1 MLVSQQQ
8 RSILGRIVL
17 AFQNTPMQYTRLMKK
32 AGQDLINGRGDA
44 KANISKIIYYGAVQN
59 LIFSTL
65 QSALFA
71 FIPGFG
77 DDDEDPEKRQARLD
91 GKETRVINSMVDSL
105 LKGSGLTGAVIAT
118 VKNTIM
124 EFIKQEEKGF
134 MGRHAYTIIQALGI
148 SPPIG
153 SKVRKLYT
161 AATAKNFNKDAME
174 RGADV
179 MADGRLNLSPWY
191 SIFGN
196 LASATINLPLDR
208 VVDEVTSISEAL
220 DSRNTMWQR
229 IALGMGW
236 KTWDVGAKNEYH
248 DLLKTQGKSQRKID
262 GKAKGKET
270 RATNKEAERLRKA
283 NMTPEEREIER
294 KAKRD
299 ANQ

>member
-1 MLVSQQQ
+1 
-8 RSILGRIVL
+8 
-17 AFQNTPMQYTRLMKK
+17 MQYTRLMKK

-91 GKETRVINSMVDSL
+91 GKEVRVINSMIDSL
-105 LKGSGLTGAVIAT
+105 LKGSGLTGAVVAT

-124 EFIKQEEKGF
+124 EYIKQEEKGF
-134 MGRHAYTIIQALGI
+134 MGKHAYTMIQALGI
-148 SPPIG
+148 SPPMS
-153 SKVRKLYT
+153 SKARKLYS
-161 AATAKNFNKDAME
+161 AATAKNFNKDAMV
-174 RGADV
+174 RGASV
-179 MADGRLNLSPWY
+179 IADGRLNLSPWY

-196 LASATINLPLDR
+196 LASATVNLPLDR

-220 DSRNTMWQR
+220 DSRNTIWQR
-229 IALGMGW
+229 IALGLGW

-248 DLLKTQGKSQRKID
+248 DLLETQGKSQRKID

-270 RATNKEAERLRKA
+270 RAANKKIETDRLSKLTPKQRNDERIAEA
-283 NMTPEEREIER
+283 
-294 KAKRD
+294 KAKAAAKR
-299 ANQ
+299 NN